1 MKWGLMIAVLTLPTA
16 AQAQLRLSDAET
28 MLAGESADEVMFA
41 IESMAELGN
50 AAIRP
55 LKARIE
61 SGLPPDHLQAAIR
74 TLVQLEARRE
84 GALFTALARHRNE
97 GVRAAALDA
106 LAALRIRGAGET
118 LSAALGD
125 GSPIVRATAALGLGA
140 LGDRNHMDR
149 LFTALDRNVLE
160 AAQAIGQIAEGDDID
175 RLLGYLGRISFDS
188 LTPAFQELFAR
199 SNVNERTKF
208 RLVGQLAELSTP
220 GVRAYLLELAD
231 FTNEE
236 AVADAAR
243 SAAMR
248 IAE

>member
-1 MKWGLMIAVLTLPTA
+1 
-16 AQAQLRLSDAET
+16 
-28 MLAGESADEVMFA
+28 
-41 IESMAELGN
+41 
-50 AAIRP
+50 
-55 LKARIE
+55 
-61 SGLPPDHLQAAIR
+61 
-74 TLVQLEARRE
+74 
-84 GALFTALARHRNE
+84 
-97 GVRAAALDA
+97 
-106 LAALRIRGAGET
+106 
-118 LSAALGD
+118 
-125 GSPIVRATAALGLGA
+125 
-140 LGDRNHMDR
+140 
-149 LFTALDRNVLE
+149 
-160 AAQAIGQIAEGDDID
+160 
-175 RLLGYLGRISFDS
+175 LGRISFDS